1 MKTTLIAILVL
12 TLTLAGCATVREIRY
27 QSPMLVHASQGKTA
41 FTWRITQQCGMV
53 SAWVRPGDVYAM
65 VAVCDARCN
74 CKLVKGPPPKPESG
88 ICR

>member
-1 MKTTLIAILVL
+1 MTRIATAALLAIA
-12 TLTLAGCATVREIRY
+12 LAGCAAVREIRY
-27 QSPMLVHASQGKTA
+27 QSPMLVHAVQGRTA

-65 VAVCDARCN
+65 VAVCDGRCN